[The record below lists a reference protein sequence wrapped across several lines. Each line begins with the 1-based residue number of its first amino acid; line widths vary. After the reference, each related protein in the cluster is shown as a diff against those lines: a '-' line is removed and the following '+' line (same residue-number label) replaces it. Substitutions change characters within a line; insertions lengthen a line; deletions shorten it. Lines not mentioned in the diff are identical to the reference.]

1 MAIALFFIWF
11 TILRSKKRVGIL
23 TSILVSC
30 LLATTAHSSAGNA
43 TLWLKS
49 KHPHIVFGDDQDTWL
64 YRMKSGAIA
73 SNDAIVARRIVLL
86 ADSAA
91 EDEGGGGGGG
101 DAPEG
106 HAIINR
112 DHNKKH
118 NVTLQLLPD
127 GSLSLDGVGWPQ
139 QQTCSSMN
147 AINVTVKTHT
157 QDLASLRNDVQSLN
171 RVTTQLQARDA
182 KAIANLT
189 DTVKPLNTYTQ
200 LFYCKLT

>member
-1 MAIALFFIWF
+1 M
-11 TILRSKKRVGIL
+11 
-23 TSILVSC
+23 
-30 LLATTAHSSAGNA
+30 
-43 TLWLKS
+43 
-49 KHPHIVFGDDQDTWL
+49 
-64 YRMKSGAIA
+64 
-73 SNDAIVARRIVLL
+73 

-91 EDEGGGGGGG
+91 EDEGGGGGG

-106 HAIINR
+106 HAINR
-112 DHNKKH
+112 DIMKH
-118 NVTLQLLPD
+118 NVTLQLLRD

-171 RVTTQLQARDA
+171 RVTAQLQARDA